1 MTIADE
7 PNMKTIVKAEVPG
20 LTKAQ
25 NSIQIRVLIAV
36 SIITVWTLYMVPSW
50 QVPGDP
56 FLLAAVVV
64 DHLNLHFFE
73 RSPEI

>member
-1 MTIADE
+1 VTIADE

-50 QVPGDP
+50 
-56 FLLAAVVV
+56 L
-64 DHLNLHFFE
+64 E
-73 RSPEI
+73 RCPVAR